1 LGIDNVPK
9 RAITMGVSTI
19 LKSKRIVLMAWGQN
33 KADIIKRT
41 IQGDVSSEIPAT
53 FLQNHAQCHFRFGPV
68 CGFRIDPLKLLG
80 WLVIVFG
87 HRIKSKAIV
96 WLCQKKQSIL
106 KLTDRDYNN
115 NGMSDLL
122 ALKFC

>member
-1 LGIDNVPK
+1 VGFNEPGSHINSGTRMITLDHITKLTLLLILGIDNVPK

-53 FLQNHAQCHFRFGPV
+53 FLQNHTNVTFV
-68 CGFRIDPLKLLG
+68 LD
-80 WLVIVFG
+80 
-87 HRIKSKAIV
+87 
-96 WLCQKKQSIL
+96 QSAASE
-106 KLTDRDYNN
+106 LT
-115 NGMSDLL
+115 L
-122 ALKFC
+122 